1 MPKKPTTPRAKV
13 NSNLATPIQFR
24 VLGQVKLLTAAKG
37 YPPTVR
43 ELCAATGISSYNGVH
58 THLVALERK
67 GYLKRTP
74 GASRGLLVLPRGM
87 EPPPADAP
95 RPDDPA
101 TDGPAA
107 CTEDGKYCAHSDA
120 AAEASSALELLA
132 QLVASDD
139 PQAKVMAADLL
150 APGGLPLRLR
160 MRFVDGGFALDG
172 AGWIVRHY
180 AASFAR
186 LVTGVGA
193 TNYSETPMER
203 PAVECEL
210 KPAGEARPWRIL
222 VTAVRPEGRSPHEL
236 RKAAEARV
244 AELEDEVR
252 QLQAQ
257 VVMAPTGAG
266 AARAR

>member
-1 MPKKPTTPRAKV
+1 MPKKSATPRAQV
-13 NSNLATPIQFR
+13 DRDLATPIQAR

-43 ELCAATGISSYNGVH
+43 ELCTATGISSYNGVH

-87 EPPPADAP
+87 EPPPAEAPPPDATA
-95 RPDDPA
+95 PA
-101 TDGPAA
+101 APAA
-107 CTEDGKYCAHSDA
+107 CTEDGKYCPHSDA

-132 QLVASDD
+132 RLVVGDD

-160 MRFVDGGFALDG
+160 MRFIDGGFALDG

-180 AASFAR
+180 AANFAR
-186 LVTGVGA
+186 LVTSSGA
-193 TNYSETPMER
+193 TNYTETPMEL

-210 KPAGEARPWRIL
+210 KPAGAARPWRIL

-252 QLQAQ
+252 QLRAQ
-257 VVMAPTGAG
+257 VVMAPSGAG
-266 AARAR
+266 PARAR